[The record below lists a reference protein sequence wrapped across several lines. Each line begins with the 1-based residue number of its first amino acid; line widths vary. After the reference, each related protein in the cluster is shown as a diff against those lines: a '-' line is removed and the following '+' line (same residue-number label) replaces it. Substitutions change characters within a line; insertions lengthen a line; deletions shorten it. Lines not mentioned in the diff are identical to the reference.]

1 MNGPKTLILLTSTFY
16 TKRLIESAYNK
27 TPDISVVYVQ
37 HPNELM
43 ELDIDFLKFS
53 RLISFGSAHY
63 IKPHI
68 LSLIGFGSYN
78 FHPGPSNY
86 PGWAPFSFALY
97 EKASNFGV
105 TVHEMTPQIDAG
117 IIVGTKNFK
126 IPNACD
132 LQLLMDLTTEVM
144 YQLFDELVLD
154 FAKRDTSLLSNNEDW
169 SGHIWTKSDFKN
181 MCHIPLD
188 ISKEEM
194 DRRIV
199 AFGYSDGINL
209 PFIDLNN
216 DKYLIADPD
225 DNTVRD
231 DIYIQGYRFIKVN

>member
-1 MNGPKTLILLTSTFY
+1 MNGPKTLILLTSTYY

-144 YQLFDELVLD
+144 YELFDELVLD

-169 SGHIWTKSDFKN
+169 SGHIWTKNDFKN

-188 ISKEEM
+188 ISKEEL
-194 DRRIV
+194 DKRIL
-199 AFGYSDGINL
+199 AFGYSDGTNFPHLYFNNHKYIIAYPEDNL
-209 PFIDLNN
+209 ER
-216 DKYLIADPD
+216 A
-225 DNTVRD
+225 
-231 DIYIQGYRFIKVN
+231 DIYVHGQRFIKTN